1 MYPSTYGI
9 REHNTWVDIGAL
21 GERVLVR
28 QQQSAVKHQKGEPS
42 NLSSSVRVWTLHSG
56 GSDKL

>member
-1 MYPSTYGI
+1 MFEGRFAIQYKAVMYPSTYGI

-28 QQQSAVKHQKGEPS
+28 QQQPAVKHQKE
-42 NLSSSVRVWTLHSG
+42 NR
-56 GSDKL
+56 